1 MSGARRTP
9 APPKPLLRLRE
20 AQFRGTAPT
29 SGRFSSVH

>member
-1 MSGARRTP
+1 MSGARCAP
-9 APPKPLLRLRE
+9 AQLKPLLRLRE